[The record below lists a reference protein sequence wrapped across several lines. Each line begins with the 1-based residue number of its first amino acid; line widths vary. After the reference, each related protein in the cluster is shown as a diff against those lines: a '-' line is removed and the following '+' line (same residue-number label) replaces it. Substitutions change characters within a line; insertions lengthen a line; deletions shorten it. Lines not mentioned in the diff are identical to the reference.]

1 MNIREKIQKKLAD
14 APSEGPVS
22 IAFLGDSVTH
32 GCFEVFEK
40 ERPGWIDCVYD
51 QENVYVNR
59 FRKKFEAMFPQCP
72 LTVIN
77 AGISGGSAQLGAERL
92 KRDVISFHPDI
103 CVVAF
108 GLNDVLSENLD
119 AYIGGLKSIFE
130 QLKEADIVPV
140 LMTQN
145 MLCNRGG
152 CSPVK
157 FLEEM
162 SYHCAEL
169 QNNGTFD
176 RFIEEAKALCAREG
190 IAVADCYADWKKLEA
205 MGVDTTYLL
214 SNYLNHPTREM
225 HELFASRLI
234 DTIIFK

>member
-1 MNIREKIQKKLAD
+1 MDIREKIKRKLAD
-14 APSEGPVS
+14 APSEAPVS
-22 IAFLGDSVTH
+22 IAFLGDRVTH

-40 ERPGWIDCVYD
+40 EKPGLIDCVYD

-59 FRKKFEAMFPQCP
+59 FRKKFEAVFPQCP

-77 AGISGGSAQLGAERL
+77 AGISGGSAQTGAERVG
-92 KRDVISFHPDI
+92 RDVIAFHPDI

-119 AYIGGLKSIFE
+119 AYTEGLKSIFE
-130 QLKEADIVPV
+130 QLKAADVVPV
-140 LMTQN
+140 LMTEN
-145 MLCNRGG
+145 MLCSKGG

-157 FLEEM
+157 FFEEM
-162 SYHCAEL
+162 TYHCAEL

-176 RFIEEAKALCAREG
+176 RFIEAAKELCEKEK
-190 IAVADCYADWKKLEA
+190 IAVADCYADWKKLA
-205 MGVDTTYLL
+205 DMGVDTTYLL
-214 SNYLNHPTREM
+214 SNYINHPIREM